1 MQYNHYILI
10 YYIFPCLRTL
20 SNKILKDSILT
31 NNKTYTSINYLEIRM
46 VRFYVNL
53 KIFKYKCLDLIR
65 ATFLSLISIKKYYGF
80 VQSKSLYIVYNVTY
94 HNFYTLKNFPEIKKY

>member
-80 VQSKSLYIVYNVTY
+80 V
-94 HNFYTLKNFPEIKKY
+94 

>member
-10 YYIFPCLRTL
+10 YYIFPCLRIHLAL
-20 SNKILKDSILT
+20 SNKILKDNILT

-46 VRFYVNL
+46 VKFYVNL

-80 VQSKSLYIVYNVTY
+80 VQSKSLYIVYHKMSHTII
-94 HNFYTLKNFPEIKKY
+94 FIF

>member
-10 YYIFPCLRTL
+10 YYIFPCLRIHLTL

-31 NNKTYTSINYLEIRM
+31 NNKTHTSINYLEIRM
-46 VRFYVNL
+46 ARFYVNL

-80 VQSKSLYIVYNVTY
+80 VQSKSLYIVYHKMSHTII
-94 HNFYTLKNFPEIKKY
+94 FIL